1 MREHKVREN
10 WARRTANRRG
20 FVLIKSRRRDPQA
33 LDYGIYQLR
42 DARDREVASGSLN
55 DIEEWLKNYVRE

>member
-1 MREHKVREN
+1 MTVHKVRVN
-10 WARRTANRRG
+10 QARRVAKRRG
-20 FVLIKSRRRDPQA
+20 FVLNKSRRRDPQA

-55 DIEEWLKNYVRE
+55 DIEEWLKNYVRK